1 MRRGA
6 DNEDVALQ
14 PRPAREFASK
24 LFVLKLKG
32 VMRLKKKVRNI
43 MLSATV
49 LFLGGGMFFNDRN
62 HTLREYAAKTFYP
75 TMYYSMEEKAENDWN
90 DTLLKSIIPLYD
102 YMSDN
107 TPPVAEVEDHLTY
120 EMILLQQENDEYT
133 MSEEVEVAAKD
144 TVTPQTTDTSIE
156 KLRDFN
162 YLLSKFYTVDSTTTI
177 GPEQLNVDD
186 LLSRNMQIDN
196 KKSGPKILIFHT
208 HSQEAFADSKS
219 GDSNTSIVGMG
230 RYLSELL
237 NAKGIE
243 TLHHNGVY
251 DLINGKLDRSK
262 AYQMA
267 EAGVKE
273 ILNQNPSIE
282 VVIDL
287 HRDGVPETTHLVTD
301 VNGKKTAKIM
311 FFNGLSR
318 TKKNGDIAYL
328 PNPYIQDNLSFS
340 FQMQMAS
347 EKLYPGFAR
356 RIYLKGYRYS
366 LHMMPKSLLIEAG
379 AQTNTVEEMK
389 NSMELLANILVEVL
403 L

>member
-1 MRRGA
+1 M
-6 DNEDVALQ
+6 
-14 PRPAREFASK
+14 
-24 LFVLKLKG
+24 KLK
-32 VMRLKKKVRNI
+32 
-43 MLSATV
+43 V
-49 LFLGGGMFFNDRN
+49 LLIILCGMFFVGEIPNLQD
-62 HTLREYAAKTFYP
+62 YAEKLCYP
-75 TMYYSMEEKAENDWN
+75 TMFYAVGGQTEWN
-90 DTLLKSIIPLYD
+90 WNERVVKRILPLYA
-102 YMSDN
+102 YMSEN
-107 TPPVAEVEDHLTY
+107 APPEAEVEDSFTY
-120 EMILLQQENDEYT
+120 EMILAQQENDEYT
-133 MSEEVEVAAKD
+133 MSEDIETE
-144 TVTPQTTDTSIE
+144 TQTQETTPEQTTQNTQVAEVSID

-162 YLLSKFYTVDSTTTI
+162 YLLSNYYTVDSTTTI
-177 GPEQLNVDD
+177 GPDQLNVDD
-186 LLSRNMQIDN
+186 LLSRDMKINNQKN
-196 KKSGPKILIFHT
+196 GPKILIFHT
-208 HSQEAFADSKS
+208 HSQEAFKDSKT

-243 TLHHNGVY
+243 TLHHDGVY

-262 AYQMA
+262 AYQMS

-287 HRDGVPETTHLVTD
+287 HRDGVPETTHLVTEI
-301 VNGKKTAKIM
+301 NGKQTGKIM

-318 TKKNGDIAYL
+318 TKKNGNIEYL

-340 FQMQMAS
+340 FQMQLAA
-347 EKLYPGFAR
+347 EKLYPGLTR

-379 AQTNTVEEMK
+379 AQNNTVEEMK

>member
-1 MRRGA
+1 M
-6 DNEDVALQ
+6 
-14 PRPAREFASK
+14 K
-24 LFVLKLKG
+24 YKVL
-32 VMRLKKKVRNI
+32 I
-43 MLSATV
+43 II
-49 LFLGGGMFFNDRN
+49 LGGVLLLGKI
-62 HTLREYAAKTFYP
+62 HTLREYAEKICYP
-75 TMYYSMEEKAENDWN
+75 TLYYSVYGQTDCKGD
-90 DTLLKSIIPLYD
+90 DKLLKSILPLYD

-107 TPPVAEVEDHLTY
+107 TLPIADVEDSLTY
-120 EMILLQQENDEYT
+120 EMILAQQENDEYT
-133 MSEEVEVAAKD
+133 MSEDLE
-144 TVTPQTTDTSIE
+144 TVTQQTKPEQATQNTQSTEASID

-162 YLLSKFYTVDSTTTI
+162 YLLSHYYTVDSTTTI
-177 GPEQLNVDD
+177 GPDQLNVDD
-186 LLSRNMQIDN
+186 LLNRDMQIDN
-196 KKSGPKILIFHT
+196 TKKGPKILIFHT

-287 HRDGVPETTHLVTD
+287 HRDGVPETTHLVTEI
-301 VNGKKTAKIM
+301 NGKQTGKIM

-318 TKKNGDIAYL
+318 TKKNGNIEYL
-328 PNPYIQDNLSFS
+328 KNPYIQDNLSFS
-340 FQMQMAS
+340 LQMQLAA
-347 EKLYPGFAR
+347 EKLYPGLTR

-379 AQTNTVEEMK
+379 AQNNTVEEMK

>member
-1 MRRGA
+1 MK
-6 DNEDVALQ
+6 
-14 PRPAREFASK
+14 SK
-24 LFVLKLKG
+24 VLLII
-32 VMRLKKKVRNI
+32 LC
-43 MLSATV
+43 
-49 LFLGGGMFFNDRN
+49 GMFLLGEIPN
-62 HTLREYAAKTFYP
+62 LREYAEKLCYPAMFYAVGGQ
-75 TMYYSMEEKAENDWN
+75 TEWDWN
-90 DTLLKSIIPLYD
+90 EVIVKRILPLYA
-102 YMSDN
+102 YMSEN
-107 TPPVAEVEDHLTY
+107 TPPEAEVEDSFTY
-120 EMILLQQENDEYT
+120 EMILAQQENDEYT
-133 MSEEVEVAAKD
+133 MSEDLE
-144 TVTPQTTDTSIE
+144 TVTQQEKPVQPTQNAQTTTVSID

-162 YLLSKFYTVDSTTTI
+162 YLLSHYYTVDSTTTI

-186 LLSRNMQIDN
+186 LLGRDMKINNQ
-196 KKSGPKILIFHT
+196 KKGPKILIFHT
-208 HSQEAFADSKS
+208 HSQEAFKDSVA

-287 HRDGVPETTHLVTD
+287 HRDGVPETTHLVTEI
-301 VNGKKTAKIM
+301 NGEQTGRIM

-318 TKKNGDIAYL
+318 TKKNGNIEYL
-328 PNPYIQDNLSFS
+328 KNPYIQDNLSFS
-340 FQMQMAS
+340 FQMQMAA
-347 EKLYPGFAR
+347 EKLYPGLTR

-379 AQTNTVEEMK
+379 AQNNTVEEMK

>member
-1 MRRGA
+1 MKK
-6 DNEDVALQ
+6 NV
-14 PRPAREFASK
+14 SNI
-24 LFVLKLKG
+24 LF
-32 VMRLKKKVRNI
+32 
-43 MLSATV
+43 SAV
-49 LFLGGGMFFNDRN
+49 ILLLGSAFLHDE
-62 HTLREYAAKTFYP
+62 TPLLIEYAEKTFFP
-75 TMYYSMEEKAENDWN
+75 TMYYSINADEENQLNDII
-90 DTLLKSIIPLYD
+90 LKKILPLYA
-102 YMSDN
+102 YMSEN
-107 TPPVAEVEDHLTY
+107 TPSPTETEDILTY
-120 EMILLQQENDEYT
+120 EMLLAQQENDEYT
-133 MSEEVEVAAKD
+133 MSEDIEVQVQDTQKEQTVQTAEVSMD
-144 TVTPQTTDTSIE
+144 

-162 YLLSKFYTVDSTTTI
+162 YLLSKYYTVDSTTTI

-196 KKSGPKILIFHT
+196 KKNGPKILIFHT
-208 HSQEAFADSKS
+208 HSQEGFKDSVA

-243 TLHHNGVY
+243 TLHHDGVY

-262 AYQMA
+262 AYQMS

-282 VVIDL
+282 VIIDL
-287 HRDGVPETTHLVTD
+287 HRDGVPETTHLVTE
-301 VNGKKTAKIM
+301 VNGKQTGKIM

-318 TKKNGDIAYL
+318 TKKNGDIEYL

-340 FQMQMAS
+340 FQMQLAA
-347 EKLYPGFAR
+347 EKLYPGLTR

-379 AQTNTVEEMK
+379 AQNNTVEEMK